1 MRQEGGSELMKS
13 NPYLPEGY
21 SGKHLNPAGINDLR
35 RAMQT
40 GQIME
45 GPVIRCDSFR
55 NLFISIGNHVGM
67 IPWNETS
74 IGAKDGKLKD
84 IAVISLVGKPVCFKI
99 VAVNE
104 KASPPLILLSRRL
117 AQEEALDNLVQNMSP
132 GDILPA
138 RITHLAQFGAFA
150 DIGCG
155 IISMI
160 GIENISIARI
170 FHPSER
176 FEVGQRIYA
185 VISNIDRETNRITL
199 THKELLGTW
208 AQNAEKFKPGDTVTG
223 IVRSI
228 KPYGLFIE
236 LAPNLSGLSEASE
249 EYITGDK
256 VCVYIKSVIPEKMKI
271 KLSIIGRIPETP
283 APAPFEYRLPGDH
296 IDRWVYSPPDCIK
309 TVETVFIS

>member
-1 MRQEGGSELMKS
+1 MIG

-21 SGKHLNPAGINDLR
+21 SGKRLDPVNINDLR

-40 GQIME
+40 GQILE
-45 GPVIRCDSFR
+45 GVAIRCDSFR
-55 NLFISIGNHVGM
+55 NLFISLGSHVGM

-74 IGAKDGKLKD
+74 IGTKEGKVKD
-84 IAVISLVGKPVCFKI
+84 IAVISLVGKSVCFKV

-104 KASPPLILLSRRL
+104 KSNPPLILLSRRL
-117 AQEEALDNLVQNMSP
+117 AQEEALAYLMEKKQP
-132 GDILPA
+132 GDVIPA
-138 RITHLAQFGAFA
+138 KVTHLAQFGAFA

-176 FEVGQRIYA
+176 FDVGQNIYA
-185 VISNIDRETNRITL
+185 VISRIDRSENRIYL

-208 AQNAEKFKPGDTVTG
+208 LQNAKSFKCGDTVTG

-236 LAPNLSGLSEASE
+236 LAPNLSGLSEPSD
-249 EYITGDK
+249 EYITGDV
-256 VCVYIKSVIPEKMKI
+256 VCVHIKSIIPDKMKI
-271 KLSIIGRIPETP
+271 KLSIIGRIPEKP
-283 APAPFEYRLPGDH
+283 ALEAFKYYLPGEH
-296 IDRWVYSPPDCIK
+296 IDRWVYSPPGCKK
-309 TVETVFIS
+309 TVETVFDN

>member
-1 MRQEGGSELMKS
+1 MIS

-21 SGKHLNPAGINDLR
+21 SGKRLNPVHINDLR
-35 RAMQT
+35 RAMQN
-40 GQIME
+40 GQILE
-45 GPVIRCDSFR
+45 GSVIRCDSFR
-55 NLFISIGNHVGM
+55 NLFISIGSHVGM

-74 IGAKDGKLKD
+74 IGAKEGKVKD
-84 IAVISLVGKPVCFKI
+84 IAVISLVGKPVRFKV
-99 VAVNE
+99 VAVTE
-104 KASPPLILLSRRL
+104 KSSPPLILLSRRL
-117 AQEEALDNLVQNMSP
+117 AQEEALAYIMEKKHP
-132 GDILPA
+132 GDVIPA
-138 RITHLAQFGAFA
+138 KITHLAQFGAFA

-176 FEVGQRIYA
+176 FEVGQKIYT
-185 VISNIDRETNRITL
+185 VISRIDRSDNRVYL

-208 AQNAEKFKPGDTVTG
+208 QQNAEKFKSGDTVTG

-249 EYITGDK
+249 EYITGDL
-256 VCVYIKSVIPEKMKI
+256 VCVYIKSIIPEKMKI
-271 KLSIIGRIPETP
+271 KLSIIGRIPEKPTLGT
-283 APAPFEYRLPGDH
+283 FEYFLPGEH
-296 IDRWVYSPPDCIK
+296 LDRWVYSPPGCQK
-309 TVETVFIS
+309 TVETVFIT